1 VSRSA
6 PKRTHT
12 KLEAEMTDQT
22 DTEATPQPNLGAY
35 NDDEEAKNPGLS
47 QPDDAGA
54 AAADDPSVSDPGT
67 TGEAGAVSGDISSD
81 SVREALKAVVDP
93 EIGIDIVNLGLI
105 YEVKVEENNIKVEM
119 TLTGPGCPIG
129 PMLQSQV
136 YGIAAGFPGAR
147 NVQVDLVWSPP
158 WDPRTM
164 ASEEAKDILG
174 IW

>member
-1 VSRSA
+1 MTE
-6 PKRTHT
+6 P
-12 KLEAEMTDQT
+12 AEQ
-22 DTEATPQPNLGAY
+22 EPRPNLGAY
-35 NDDEEAKNPGLS
+35 NDDADIGAGAPGGK
-47 QPDDAGA
+47 DATLGA
-54 AAADDPSVSDPGT
+54 AASEGSGPIDSD
-67 TGEAGAVSGDISSD
+67 E
-81 SVREALKAVVDP
+81 VREALKGVVDP

-105 YEVKVEENNIKVEM
+105 YTVNVEDNNIKVEM
-119 TLTGPGCPIG
+119 TLTGPGCPVG

>member
-1 VSRSA
+1 MA
-6 PKRTHT
+6 ET
-12 KLEAEMTDQT
+12 K
-22 DTEATPQPNLGAY
+22 PNLGAY
-35 NDDEEAKNPGLS
+35 NDDSPAVAPDEGPGTPTSEAPS
-47 QPDDAGA
+47 VAGA
-54 AAADDPSVSDPGT
+54 TSAATIEP
-67 TGEAGAVSGDISSD
+67 EK
-81 SVREALKAVVDP
+81 VREALKAVVDP

-105 YEVKVEENNIKVEM
+105 YTVEVKDNDIKVEM
-119 TLTGPGCPIG
+119 TLTGPGCPVG

-158 WDPRTM
+158 WDPRAM

>member
-1 VSRSA
+1 
-6 PKRTHT
+6 
-12 KLEAEMTDQT
+12 M
-22 DTEATPQPNLGAY
+22 
-35 NDDEEAKNPGLS
+35 
-47 QPDDAGA
+47 
-54 AAADDPSVSDPGT
+54 
-67 TGEAGAVSGDISSD
+67 SSE